1 MCLSIISMMFMAFT
15 MLLPAFFQAA
25 RASAL
30 AVLAWALIFS
40 LYALLLKFVLLRKAL
55 PMSEAAKSRG
65 PGQGMS
71 AIFSNQTWI
80 NYQNNIE

>member
-1 MCLSIISMMFMAFT
+1 MMFMAFT

-25 RASAL
+25 RVSAL

-65 PGQGMS
+65 PGQGMLRSCQQYS
-71 AIFSNQTWI
+71 AIKHGLITRTI
-80 NYQNNIE
+80 